1 MRRNDPLAV
10 HLALV
15 GTVLFWGFS
24 FVATKMAL
32 ETFPPFSMV
41 FLRFLLAA
49 GFFLALTR
57 GRSFAKFSRREHGLL
72 FLTALFEPGLYFV
85 FETLGLQR
93 TTAPKA
99 ALIIATIPLA
109 VGLFAALLLKER
121 ARRSDLAA
129 AVISLFGVGA
139 LVVGDP
145 DFVPRL
151 DGAFLGDLLIV
162 GAVISAAL
170 YMVIARNLGGT
181 HSSLEITSVQMTWGA
196 IFFLP
201 GFLWELPRSD
211 WGAVSGGSILA
222 LAYLTVFATVAAF
235 LLYNHALTRLPASR
249 ASVFINLIPVVTA
262 TGAWLLLVE
271 VLTPLQMMGGG
282 LVMAAVFG
290 ANLPRRRAAAV
301 PEMGG

>member
-10 HLALV
+10 HLALA
-15 GTVLFWGFS
+15 GTVLFWGLS

-41 FLRFLLAA
+41 FLRFLLAS

-57 GRSFAKFSRREHGLL
+57 GRSFARFTRREHVLL
-72 FLTALFEPGLYFV
+72 FLTALSEPGLYFV

-99 ALIIATIPLA
+99 ALIIATIPLC
-109 VGLFAALLLKER
+109 VSLFAALLLNER

-129 AVISLFGVGA
+129 AVVSLCGVTA
-139 LVVGDP
+139 LVIGDP
-145 DFVPRL
+145 TFVPRL
-151 DGAFLGDLLIV
+151 GGAFLGDLLIV
-162 GAVISAAL
+162 GAVISASL
-170 YMVIARNLGGT
+170 YMVIARNLGGR
-181 HSSLEITSVQMTWGA
+181 HSSLEITSVQLTWGA
-196 IFFLP
+196 VFFLP

-211 WGAVSGGSILA
+211 WGAVGAESLVA

-235 LLYNHALTRLPASR
+235 LLYNHALTLLPASR

-262 TGAWLLLVE
+262 AGAWLLLGE
-271 VLTPLQMMGGG
+271 VLTPLQMLGGG

-290 ANLPRRRAAAV
+290 ANLPRRGAATAG
-301 PEMGG
+301 ETTA